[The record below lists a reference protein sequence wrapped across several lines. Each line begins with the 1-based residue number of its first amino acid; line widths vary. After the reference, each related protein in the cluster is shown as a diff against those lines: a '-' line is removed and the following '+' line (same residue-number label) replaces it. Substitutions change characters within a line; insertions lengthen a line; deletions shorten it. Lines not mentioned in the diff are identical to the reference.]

1 MFFCEKKT
9 FKKDRKLKKIE
20 SNDRRNNLLEFAVFK
35 NVQRIIKILDSEEFI
50 DNAAYHS
57 GCITKYLLRYTPVKS
72 KFQEDDYPEFS
83 VHDYAFK
90 MLITDIH
97 EDLTVRKQA
106 FLMTQL
112 LQQYLDYLPA
122 HIPNTYPVT
131 KLQDRLKIH
140 YGDSIVVQIQRGQG
154 KSNLVFTSDVSI
166 GHVATAG
173 NLKSKL
179 KTSEIKQEISTVADS
194 CNDDKILHA
203 DIRISRRD
211 IEKISISTDEYLT
224 ANEVSLALSM
234 DRMPLSLTTF
244 ICWLLDYKSF
254 KNATEPY
261 NILNDKLQKV
271 MGITECIFSVSRD
284 VFTPFHLGL
293 WSCCTTVPRY
303 RFKATYRDITL

>member
-1 MFFCEKKT
+1 M
-9 FKKDRKLKKIE
+9 
-20 SNDRRNNLLEFAVFK
+20 
-35 NVQRIIKILDSEEFI
+35 
-50 DNAAYHS
+50 
-57 GCITKYLLRYTPVKS
+57 KS
-72 KFQEDDYPEFS
+72 KFQEDDCPEFS

-90 MLITDIH
+90 MLIADIH

-112 LQQYLDYLPA
+112 LQKYLDYLPA

-154 KSNLVFTSDVSI
+154 KSNLVFSSNVSI
-166 GHVATAG
+166 GHVVATAG

-194 CNDDKILHA
+194 CNDDQILHA
-203 DIRISRRD
+203 AIRILRRD
-211 IEKISISTDEYLT
+211 IEKISISTDEYPT

-234 DRMPLSLTTF
+234 NRMPLSLTKF

-254 KNATEPY
+254 KNASEPY

-271 MGITECIFSVSRD
+271 MSITECIFSVSRD
-284 VFTPFHLGL
+284 VLTQFHLGL
-293 WSCCTTVPRY
+293 AVQLYHDIGSKQLIETLHSNGFCASYGEVRRY
-303 RFKATYRDITL
+303 LTSIAHHEI